1 MYNGRVTSRTDIGNM
16 NRRIDIVEAGQ
27 VSDGAGGYEDSFT
40 VIKTVWGEIKTVG
53 GREYIQAKQAQ
64 AEITHKVIMRYTAE
78 INHSNLLSF
87 NGNKYDIQY
96 IINIDEENKYLE
108 LHVLR
113 RG

>member
-1 MYNGRVTSRTDIGNM
+1 MNSRSVVRGIDIGKM

-27 VSDGAGGYEDSFT
+27 ISDGAGGFEDSFI
-40 VIKTVWGEIKTVG
+40 VIKTVWGDIRTVG

-64 AEITHKVIMRYTAE
+64 AEITHKVTMRYTSE

-96 IINIDEENKYLE
+96 IINIDEENKFLE